1 MLRHGLKNA
10 LIPIVTVVGVQ
21 AGYLLGGAVLTET
34 VFAWPGVGTLMVQ
47 GILARDFPL
56 VQGCVLVVA
65 LASSSSTWR
74 STALRVA
81 RSTHPLRVSGL
92 SVASPASTT
101 HARAAART
109 LRALGRIARAI
120 GWPCGWAR
128 LLAVARGRRAWLAA
142 ARPGH
147 GGHTESPAAA
157 ADPGSSRSG
166 TDEFGR
172 DLLARLVW
180 GARVSLL
187 AGVATAAA
195 SMVVGVTLGI
205 LGGFYTGWVETVV
218 MRLTDILMAFPYIL
232 LAIAIVA
239 GLGPGLRNAM
249 IAIAIVGFPIYT
261 RLVRSIVLSLRERE
275 FVEAARALGATDPVM
290 LGRHILPHLLSPVIV
305 AFSLDVGAKILATA
319 GLSFLGLG
327 TQPPTADWGSMLAT
341 GRQFVILS
349 PHVVL
354 LPGLAIFVIVLALNL
369 VGDALRDLLDP
380 RAAVR

>member
-1 MLRHGLKNA
+1 MNRRAGRNRLA
-10 LIPIVTVVGVQ
+10 LLALLVLVGV
-21 AGYLLGGAVLTET
+21 VLAACLAPHLPLPDPDT
-34 VFAWPGVGTLMVQ
+34 VDTVNRLRPLFTPG
-47 GILARDFPL
+47 
-56 VQGCVLVVA
+56 
-65 LASSSSTWR
+65 
-74 STALRVA
+74 
-81 RSTHPLRVSGL
+81 HPL
-92 SVASPASTT
+92 
-101 HARAAART
+101 
-109 LRALGRIARAI
+109 
-120 GWPCGWAR
+120 
-128 LLAVARGRRAWLAA
+128 
-142 ARPGH
+142 
-147 GGHTESPAAA
+147 
-157 ADPGSSRSG
+157 G

-172 DLLARLVW
+172 DLLSRLVW

-187 AGVATAAA
+187 AGAATAAA
-195 SMVVGVTLGI
+195 AMLVGVVLGV
-205 LGGFYTGWVETVV
+205 LSGYYSGWPETII

-261 RLVRSIVLSLRERE
+261 RLVRGIVLSVRGRE
-275 FVEAARALGATDPVM
+275 FVEAARALGSTDR
-290 LGRHILPHLLSPVIV
+290 LILLRHIVPQLLSPVIV

-380 RAAVR
+380 RSYSS

>member
-1 MLRHGLKNA
+1 MNR
-10 LIPIVTVVGVQ
+10 
-21 AGYLLGGAVLTET
+21 
-34 VFAWPGVGTLMVQ
+34 
-47 GILARDFPL
+47 R
-56 VQGCVLVVA
+56 
-65 LASSSSTWR
+65 
-74 STALRVA
+74 
-81 RSTHPLRVSGL
+81 
-92 SVASPASTT
+92 
-101 HARAAART
+101 
-109 LRALGRIARAI
+109 
-120 GWPCGWAR
+120 WAR
-128 LLAVARGRRAWLAA
+128 NQLALLALLVLAGVVLAA
-142 ARPGH
+142 CLAPYLPLADPDAVDTVQRLKPPFTPGH
-147 GGHTESPAAA
+147 LL
-157 ADPGSSRSG
+157 G

-172 DLLARLVW
+172 DLLSRLVW

-187 AGVATAAA
+187 AGAATAAA
-195 SMVVGVTLGI
+195 AMLIGVLLGV
-205 LGGFYTGWVETVV
+205 LSGYYSGWPETVI

-261 RLVRSIVLSLRERE
+261 RLVRGVVLSVRGRE
-275 FVEAARALGATDPVM
+275 FVEAARALGSTDRLILV
-290 LGRHILPHLLSPVIV
+290 RHVVPQLLSPVIV

-369 VGDALRDLLDP
+369 VGDALRDFLDP
-380 RAAVR
+380 RTYSS

>member
-1 MLRHGLKNA
+1 MSERSVWRQGLAVVAGLA
-10 LIPIVTVVGVQ
+10 LV
-21 AGYLLGGAVLTET
+21 AAVLAA
-34 VFAWPGVGTLMVQ
+34 V
-47 GILARDFPL
+47 LAPVLPL
-56 VQGCVLVVA
+56 VDPDTVD
-65 LASSSSTWR
+65 TPNR
-74 STALRVA
+74 LRPPG
-81 RSTHPLRVSGL
+81 S
-92 SVASPASTT
+92 
-101 HARAAART
+101 
-109 LRALGRIARAI
+109 
-120 GWPCGWAR
+120 
-128 LLAVARGRRAWLAA
+128 
-142 ARPGH
+142 PGH
-147 GGHTESPAAA
+147 AL
-157 ADPGSSRSG
+157 G

-195 SMVVGVTLGI
+195 SMLVGVVLGV

-218 MRLTDILMAFPYIL
+218 MRLTDVLMAFPYIL
-232 LAIAIVA
+232 LAIAIVG

-249 IAIAIVGFPIYT
+249 LAIAIVGFPIYT

-275 FVEAARALGATDPVM
+275 FVEAARALGATDPII

-305 AFSLDVGAKILATA
+305 AFSLDVGFKILATA

-349 PHVVL
+349 PHVAM
-354 LPGLAIFVIVLALNL
+354 LPGLAIFVVVLALNL

-380 RAAVR
+380 RS

>member
-1 MLRHGLKNA
+1 MSKRWGRN
-10 LIPIVTVVGVQ
+10 Q
-21 AGYLLGGAVLTET
+21 
-34 VFAWPGVGTLMVQ
+34 
-47 GILARDFPL
+47 LA
-56 VQGCVLVVA
+56 
-65 LASSSSTWR
+65 
-74 STALRVA
+74 
-81 RSTHPLRVSGL
+81 
-92 SVASPASTT
+92 
-101 HARAAART
+101 
-109 LRALGRIARAI
+109 
-120 GWPCGWAR
+120 
-128 LLAVARGRRAWLAA
+128 LLAMIVLAGVVLAA
-142 ARPGH
+142 CLAPYL
-147 GGHTESPAAA
+147 PL
-157 ADPGSSRSG
+157 ADPDAVDTVQRLRPPFTLGHLLG

-172 DLLARLVW
+172 DLLSRLVW

-187 AGVATAAA
+187 AGAATAAA
-195 SMVVGVTLGI
+195 AMLIGVLLGV
-205 LGGFYTGWVETVV
+205 LSGYYAGWPETVI

-261 RLVRSIVLSLRERE
+261 RLVRGIVLSVRGRE
-275 FVEAARALGATDPVM
+275 FVEAARALGSTDR
-290 LGRHILPHLLSPVIV
+290 LILARHNVPQLLSPVIV

-369 VGDALRDLLDP
+369 VGDALRDFLDP
-380 RAAVR
+380 RTYSS

>member
-1 MLRHGLKNA
+1 MTSRLSRNRL
-10 LIPIVTVVGVQ
+10 
-21 AGYLLGGAVLTET
+21 AVLA
-34 VFAWPGVGTLMVQ
+34 F
-47 GILARDFPL
+47 L
-56 VQGCVLVVA
+56 VIVA
-65 LASSSSTWR
+65 A
-74 STALRVA
+74 V
-81 RSTHPLRVSGL
+81 
-92 SVASPASTT
+92 
-101 HARAAART
+101 AAA
-109 LRALGRIARAI
+109 
-120 GWPCGWAR
+120 
-128 LLAVARGRRAWLAA
+128 LLAPQLPLANPDA
-142 ARPGH
+142 VDTPNRLRPPLTPGH
-147 GGHTESPAAA
+147 WL
-157 ADPGSSRSG
+157 G

-180 GARVSLL
+180 GARISLL
-187 AGVATAAA
+187 AGAATAAGA
-195 SMVVGVTLGI
+195 MLIGVVLGVF
-205 LGGFYTGWVETVV
+205 GGYYTGWSETVI

-249 IAIAIVGFPIYT
+249 IAITIVGFPIYT
-261 RLVRSIVLSLRERE
+261 RLVRSIVLSVRERE
-275 FVEAARALGATDPVM
+275 FVEAARALGSSDRLIVV
-290 LGRHILPHLLSPVIV
+290 RHIVPQLLSPVIV

-380 RAAVR
+380 RTYSR

>member
-1 MLRHGLKNA
+1 MSKRWGRN
-10 LIPIVTVVGVQ
+10 Q
-21 AGYLLGGAVLTET
+21 
-34 VFAWPGVGTLMVQ
+34 
-47 GILARDFPL
+47 LA
-56 VQGCVLVVA
+56 
-65 LASSSSTWR
+65 
-74 STALRVA
+74 
-81 RSTHPLRVSGL
+81 
-92 SVASPASTT
+92 
-101 HARAAART
+101 
-109 LRALGRIARAI
+109 
-120 GWPCGWAR
+120 
-128 LLAVARGRRAWLAA
+128 LLAMIVLAGVVLAA
-142 ARPGH
+142 CLAPYL
-147 GGHTESPAAA
+147 PL
-157 ADPGSSRSG
+157 ADPDAVDTVQRLRPPFTLGHLLG

-172 DLLARLVW
+172 DLLSRLVW

-187 AGVATAAA
+187 AGAATAAA
-195 SMVVGVTLGI
+195 AMLIGVLLGV
-205 LGGFYTGWVETVV
+205 LSGYYAGWPETVI

-261 RLVRSIVLSLRERE
+261 RLVRGIVLSVRGRE
-275 FVEAARALGATDPVM
+275 FVEAARALGSTDR
-290 LGRHILPHLLSPVIV
+290 LILARHIVPQLLSPVIV

-369 VGDALRDLLDP
+369 VGDALRDFHDP
-380 RAAVR
+380 RTYTS

>member
-1 MLRHGLKNA
+1 MSRRLTGNRLAVVAFLVILG
-10 LIPIVTVVGVQ
+10 TV
-21 AGYLLGGAVLTET
+21 GAA
-34 VFAWPGVGTLMVQ
+34 VFAPYL
-47 GILARDFPL
+47 PL
-56 VQGCVLVVA
+56 SDPDTVD
-65 LASSSSTWR
+65 TPNR
-74 STALRVA
+74 LRP
-81 RSTHPLRVSGL
+81 PL
-92 SVASPASTT
+92 T
-101 HARAAART
+101 
-109 LRALGRIARAI
+109 
-120 GWPCGWAR
+120 
-128 LLAVARGRRAWLAA
+128 
-142 ARPGH
+142 PGH
-147 GGHTESPAAA
+147 WL
-157 ADPGSSRSG
+157 G

-180 GARVSLL
+180 GARVSLV
-187 AGVATAAA
+187 AGAATAAA
-195 SMVVGVTLGI
+195 AMLIGVVLGVF
-205 LGGFYTGWVETVV
+205 GGYYTGWSETVI

-249 IAIAIVGFPIYT
+249 IAITIVGFPIYT
-261 RLVRSIVLSLRERE
+261 RLVRGIVLSVRERE
-275 FVEAARALGATDPVM
+275 FVEAARALGSTDRLILV
-290 LGRHILPHLLSPVIV
+290 RHIVPQLLSPVIV

-380 RAAVR
+380 RTYAR